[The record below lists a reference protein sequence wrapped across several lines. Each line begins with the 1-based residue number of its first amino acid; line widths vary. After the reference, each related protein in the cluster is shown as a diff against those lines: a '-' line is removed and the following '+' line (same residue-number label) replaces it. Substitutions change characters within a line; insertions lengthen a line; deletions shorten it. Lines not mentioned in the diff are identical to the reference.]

1 MVAGKHFFFF
11 LKSEMPPSAGQP
23 GGSVLLQNISKNL
36 LVNMVCLPRT
46 LDLSSTI
53 PCEPY
58 SSQCTL
64 YVWDTAWTGLIV
76 AQDGNRSNG
85 SAFSIFLHFMY
96 NNELVS
102 DLQ

>member
-1 MVAGKHFFFF
+1 
-11 LKSEMPPSAGQP
+11 MPPSAGQP

-36 LVNMVCLPRT
+36 LVNMVYLPRT
-46 LDLSSTI
+46 LHLSSTL

-64 YVWDTAWTGLIV
+64 YVWDAAWTGLIV
-76 AQDGNRSNG
+76 AQDDNRSNG
-85 SAFSIFLHFMY
+85 SVISTFLHFMY

>member
-1 MVAGKHFFFF
+1 
-11 LKSEMPPSAGQP
+11 MPPSVGQP

-36 LVNMVCLPRT
+36 LVNMVYLPRT
-46 LDLSSTI
+46 LESLSTL

-58 SSQCTL
+58 SSHCTS
-64 YVWDTAWTGLIV
+64 YVWDAAWTGLIV
-76 AQDGNRSNG
+76 AQDDSSNG
-85 SAFSIFLHFMY
+85 SVSSTFSYFMY